1 MPRVVHFEIHA
12 EEPERAMAFYARLF
26 GWTFQKWDG
35 PMDYWNIV
43 TGPDDE
49 PGINGGLIRRRGPAP
64 ADGQPVNSYVC
75 TVEVGS
81 VDDCVAGALSAG
93 GTLAIAKF
101 PIPGIGWM
109 AYVKDTEGNIL
120 GLIEKP

>member
-1 MPRVVHFEIHA
+1 MR
-12 EEPERAMAFYARLF
+12 
-26 GWTFQKWDG
+26 GCSFQKWDG

-49 PGINGGLIRRRGPAP
+49 KGINGGLIRRHGPAP
-64 ADGQPVNSYVC
+64 ADGQAVNSYVC
-75 TVEVGS
+75 TVEVAS
-81 VDDCVAGALSAG
+81 IDDCVASALSAK
-93 GTLAIAKF
+93 GTLALAKF
-101 PIPGIGWM
+101 PIPDIGWM